1 MTGAIILAGGEGN
14 RIGGKKPLMKL
25 GGEHLISYVLNVALR
40 VSDEAVVVVSRDDL
54 ETFETLLPE
63 DVKVATDILPGG
75 GPLIGVNSGLKRLR
89 TENAMVLPCDC
100 PFIDEGVLRYL
111 ESRAEG
117 ADAAVP
123 LWPNGY
129 MEPLHAVYRV
139 SSALKASEAAI
150 REGRSR
156 VHSMIERLKTTI
168 YVPVGELRRL
178 DPDLLTFFNINSKE
192 DLRAA
197 EAILR
202 RRKPLERTG

>member
-25 GGEHLISYVLNVALR
+25 GGEPLISYVLKVALR
-40 VSDEAVVVVSRDDL
+40 VSDEVVVVAGRDDL

-63 DVKVATDILPGG
+63 DVEVATDILPGG
-75 GPLIGVNSGLKRLR
+75 GPLIGVNSGLRRLR
-89 TENAMVLPCDC
+89 TERATVLPCDC

-139 SSALKASEAAI
+139 SSALEASEAAM
-150 REGRSR
+150 REGRFR

-168 YVPVGELRRL
+168 YVPVGELRRF
-178 DPDLLTFFNINSKE
+178 DPDLLTFFNINNMG
-192 DLRAA
+192 DLKRA
-197 EAILR
+197 EALL
-202 RRKPLERTG
+202 KSKGGEGSN